1 MELIEGFEWAVPRA
15 FAGPVSA
22 CRFEQGDVL
31 YSDGAA
37 YADGSAAGPGS
48 RFVLQV
54 LDPPKT
60 ARALSADAEGNRF
73 EANWSS
79 PVEFDL
85 IDSQNGETRRCTT
98 TQGRL
103 FSCLW
108 RGDPDQL
115 DAQGPEPE
123 PPLSQRELHRR
134 LAEARPGVEAAF
146 RATRGGGLRGAF
158 SLYLAA
164 LDESSEASRAKA
176 RAVEAVLRSDFAAH
190 ALLLAPNES
199 GLSGAER
206 LHPAL
211 RVQGLA
217 MVGAEP
223 GAVEKRLRNLLYG
236 GAGGAGR
243 FSLARHGLLVEA
255 APG

>member
-15 FAGPVSA
+15 FAGAVSA

-37 YADGSAAGPGS
+37 YGDGTGPGS
-48 RFVLQV
+48 RFALQV

-60 ARALSADAEGNRF
+60 ARALSAEAEGNRF

-79 PVEFDL
+79 PVELDL
-85 IDSQNGETRRCTT
+85 IDCQNGETRRCTT

-108 RGDPDQL
+108 RGDRDQL
-115 DAQGPEPE
+115 DARGAEPE
-123 PPLSQRELHRR
+123 PPLSQRDLHRR
-134 LAEARPGVEAAF
+134 LAEAQPGVEAAF
-146 RATRGGGLRGAF
+146 RASPGGGLKGAF

-176 RAVEAVLRSDFAAH
+176 RAVEAVLRSDFDAL
-190 ALLLAPNES
+190 ALLLAPSES
-199 GLSGAER
+199 GLSGADR

-223 GAVEKRLRNLLYG
+223 GAVEERLRDLLYG

-255 APG
+255 APV